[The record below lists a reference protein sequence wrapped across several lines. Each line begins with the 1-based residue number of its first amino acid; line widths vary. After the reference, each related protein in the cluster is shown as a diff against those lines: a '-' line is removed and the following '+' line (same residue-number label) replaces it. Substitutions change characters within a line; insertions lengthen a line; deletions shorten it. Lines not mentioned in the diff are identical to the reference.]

1 MHGTRQYHK
10 NSGYLSH
17 HQKPIKV
24 FNLKNITGIDSSGR
38 FWERVVQFHAKIP
51 DFKPC
56 LSMGEIFNARNLDI
70 RFLNDGG
77 TGERPSPTPKAQT
90 NTVYVRNCFRVY
102 IEGVG

>member
-17 HQKPIKV
+17 HRKPIKV
-24 FNLKNITGIDSSGR
+24 FNLKNINGIDSSGR

-56 LSMGEIFNARNLDI
+56 LSMGETFNARNLDI
-70 RFLNDGG
+70 RFLKDGG
-77 TGERPSPTPKAQT
+77 T
-90 NTVYVRNCFRVY
+90 
-102 IEGVG
+102 

>member
-10 NSGYLSH
+10 NSGYLGH

-90 NTVYVRNCFRVY
+90 NTVCVIVFGCT
-102 IEGVG
+102 

>member
-10 NSGYLSH
+10 NSGYLGH

-90 NTVYVRNCFRVY
+90 NTVYVIVFGCT
-102 IEGVG
+102 

>member
-38 FWERVVQFHAKIP
+38 FWERVVQFHAKIL

-77 TGERPSPTPKAQT
+77 TGERPSPTTKAQT
-90 NTVYVRNCFRVY
+90 NTVYVIVFGCT
-102 IEGVG
+102 